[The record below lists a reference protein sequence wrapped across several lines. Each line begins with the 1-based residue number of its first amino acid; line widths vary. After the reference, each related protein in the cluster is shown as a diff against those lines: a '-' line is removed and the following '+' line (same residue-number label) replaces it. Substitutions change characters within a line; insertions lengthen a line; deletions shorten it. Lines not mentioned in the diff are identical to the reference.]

1 MGQTRDF
8 GRRIE
13 LVPMDRHFS
22 DATIA
27 LYMSVL
33 EDIPV
38 FKVHTYSSLEG
49 VMNRIKFIVQAMS
62 ILGDMQCEW
71 ECGCTNGK
79 FVGYTGETIEPLCNK
94 CGDNLEMNANV
105 RFPCGSDHERACKRL
120 FLEACKIDPNETIEK
135 RSWTILDKKTGRNV
149 SLENCDQSI
158 YKVTAD
164 GEEDGKERRVSAIAG
179 GLMKLGDMAEVEGTL
194 DKVKFSCGH
203 SHDSLVGLLLVR
215 APNVRAIVR
224 EQEMAASR
232 GVLAAPSQQE

>member
-1 MGQTRDF
+1 MGKTRDF

-27 LYMSVL
+27 IYMSVL
-33 EDIPV
+33 EDLPV
-38 FKVHTYSSLEG
+38 FKVHTYSTLEG
-49 VMNRIKFIVQAMS
+49 VTNRINFIVQAMS
-62 ILGDMQCEW
+62 MLGEMQCEW
-71 ECGCTNGK
+71 ECGCTNDT
-79 FVGYTGETIEPLCNK
+79 FAYFTGAAIEPLCNK
-94 CGDNLEMNANV
+94 CGENLEMNANL

-120 FLEACKIDPNETIEK
+120 FLEACKIDPNTSIEK
-135 RSWTILDKKTGRNV
+135 RSSTILDKKTGRNV
-149 SLENCDQSI
+149 SVENCDQSV
-158 YKVTAD
+158 YKVIAD

-194 DKVKFSCGH
+194 DKVKFPCGH

-232 GVLAAPSQQE
+232 GVLAAPSQQ